1 MSECI
6 IEKKAIAENIEELS
20 SLSDL
25 ALQKLNIPENSRQEL
40 MMALDEA
47 ITNIVIHGYSLK
59 EGDIRIVIGRK
70 NEYVTVELVD
80 SGKEFDPTTYPEP
93 DLNVPIEERKVG
105 GMGVPLIRKF
115 TDGIE
120 YHSCNGINHFILTKK
135 IGVANG

>member
-80 SGKEFDPTTYPEP
+80 SGRKFDPTTYPEP

-120 YHSCNGINHFILTKK
+120 YHSSNGINHFILTKK